1 MIAEY
6 VTKPANTNR
15 NQAGALVRYIHGAT
29 KDFAQTSKKHD
40 HTGLKEKIHFIGCS
54 ENMCI
59 VDPLH
64 TIKNGK
70 VIKLKGSEADLD
82 EIIKTFDESESK
94 NDRAKFPLEHIV
106 LSLPSDEQLT
116 ISQWLEAVQ
125 MYINEMGYENCTWT
139 SALHQDTDE
148 EHAHIALCNISN
160 KPPHNSVNPSNKFQ
174 LSAAARTKIE
184 EKFGLSHTVNPF
196 EDKVQIKNPNL
207 SKNQI
212 KNYVRVSIDEV
223 MEANPKITMPQFQA
237 EMMKKDV
244 GVFASLKNKETQ
256 IQGLSFSYAGTK
268 MTASQLGK
276 GYKTKDL
283 FKQGLNYEIYRDLEQ
298 VLEFNEAEK
307 LSCEMLK
314 AHDVEIDKFTELLL
328 AQEKENALSS
338 FQTLRMEDSEIK
350 KAMSHFSSE
359 FYVVALM
366 DQNDIEAT
374 YQNNETHSF
383 SPLASALIDASY
395 QPVNRL
401 CSIAIDPR
409 DKYGLKAQKQMAD
422 ETLRFQKMANEKLH
436 KKMIKEW
443 MKILMMLLS
452 PAKPSCYKKKRT
464 LPRRGYDLGPLN
476 SRFDNSSVIILSKR
490 EMATMLY
497 NGQTIRVM
505 SNVEH
510 KTERFVALNKKNKV
524 MFIDRKVGGGKVASY
539 ENELSF

>member
-1 MIAEY
+1 MIAEF
-6 VTKPANTNR
+6 VTKPYNTNR
-15 NQAGALVRYIHGAT
+15 NQAGALVRYIYGAT
-29 KDFAQTSKKHD
+29 KDCAQTDKDHT

-54 ENMCI
+54 DNMCI

-70 VIKLKGSEADLD
+70 VFKLKGDEADLD
-82 EIIKTFDESESK
+82 EIIKTFDDSESK
-94 NDRAKFPLEHIV
+94 NQRSKFPLEHIV
-106 LSLPSDEQLT
+106 LSLPEYEQLT
-116 ISQWLEAVQ
+116 IPQWLEAVQ
-125 MYINEMGYENCTWT
+125 LYINEMGYENCTWT
-139 SALHQDTDE
+139 SALHEDILSQ
-148 EHAHIALCNISN
+148 HAHIALCNISN

-174 LSAAARTKIE
+174 LSAAARTKTE
-184 EKFGLSHTVNPF
+184 GKFGLSHTVNPF
-196 EDKVQIKNPNL
+196 EDKVKIKNPNL

-223 MEANPKITMPQFQA
+223 MEANPKITLPQFQS

-244 GVFASLKNKETQ
+244 GVFASLKGHETQ
-256 IQGLSFSYAGTK
+256 IQGMSFSYAGTK
-268 MTASQLGK
+268 MKASQLGK

-283 FKQGLNYEIYRDLEQ
+283 IDQGLNYEIYRDLDQ
-298 VLEFNEAEK
+298 VKEFNEAEK

-314 AHDVEIDKFTELLL
+314 AHDVEIDKLTELLL
-328 AQEKENALSS
+328 AQEKENANSS
-338 FQTLRMEDSEIK
+338 LKSFRMESSEITR
-350 KAMSHFSSE
+350 AMSHFSSE
-359 FYVVALM
+359 YYVVALM
-366 DQNDIEAT
+366 SQDDIEAT

-383 SPLASALIDASY
+383 STLASSLINASY

-409 DKYGLKAQKQMAD
+409 DKYGIKAQKAMASAR
-422 ETLRFQKMANEKLH
+422 LRYQKLANERIQ

-452 PAKPSCYKKKRT
+452 PAKPSCYNKKRT

-476 SRFDNSSVIILSKR
+476 SRFDNSSVIILNKR

-497 NGQTIRVM
+497 QGQTIRVM

-510 KTERFVALNKKNKV
+510 KTERFVALNKRNKL